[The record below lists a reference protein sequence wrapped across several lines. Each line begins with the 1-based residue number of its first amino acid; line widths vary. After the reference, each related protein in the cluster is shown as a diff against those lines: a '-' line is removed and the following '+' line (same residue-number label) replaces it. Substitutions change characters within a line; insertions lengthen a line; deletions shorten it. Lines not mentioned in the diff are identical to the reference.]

1 MRQRRRPTT
10 RNAARALGADP
21 DQLRHFV
28 EYHPDP
34 DTAALLAATDTSAD
48 ALDRADRELV
58 GEWLADRLDERFT
71 ADDVRETL
79 RQHGTV
85 GRRELSDLID
95 HDDPNGRV
103 GRAVR
108 QLREAG
114 EIDPVK
120 TDWGLTTGYRLA
132 DDDTDG
138 AGG

>member
-10 RNAARALGADP
+10 RNAARVLGSDP

-28 EYHPDP
+28 EFHPDP
-34 DTAALLAATDTSAD
+34 TAEALLAATDTDAG

-58 GEWLADRLDERFT
+58 GEWLGDRLDERFT
-71 ADDVRETL
+71 ADDVRAVL
-79 RQHGTV
+79 QKHGTV

-120 TDWGLTTGYRLA
+120 TDWGLTTAYRLA
-132 DDDTDG
+132 DDDTDDG
-138 AGG
+138 E